1 MSMNTSM
8 AATSNWQRNLPLAL
22 TWLRVALVPVFV
34 VVFYLPFIWA
44 PPAAAFLF
52 ALAGVTDW
60 ADGWLARRWGVV
72 TKFGAFLDPV
82 ADKIMVGVALV
93 LLVQLDG
100 RAWLA
105 LPAAVIIGRE
115 ITVSALREWMAQS
128 GLSSKVAVN
137 WVGKVKTALQIV
149 AITMLLFRYDLW
161 ILPVYEMGVIFLFA
175 AAILTLWSMLDY
187 LVNAYRAFTS

>member
-1 MSMNTSM
+1 MSTNTSM
-8 AATSNWQRNLPLAL
+8 AATSNWQRRLPLAL

-34 VVFYLPFIWA
+34 VVFYLPYIWA
-44 PPAAAFLF
+44 PPLTALLF
-52 ALAGVTDW
+52 ALAGITDW

-93 LLVQLDG
+93 LLVQMDG
-100 RAWLA
+100 RIWLA

-115 ITVSALREWMAQS
+115 ITVSALREWMAES

-137 WVGKVKTALQIV
+137 WIGKVKTALQII
-149 AITMLLFRYDLW
+149 AITMLLFEYDLW
-161 ILPVYEMGVIFLFA
+161 FIPVYELGVIFLVA
-175 AAILTLWSMLDY
+175 AALLTLVSMLDY
-187 LVNAYRAFTS
+187 LSSAYRAFKD

>member
-1 MSMNTSM
+1 M
-8 AATSNWQRNLPLAL
+8 AL

-34 VVFYLPFIWA
+34 VVFYLPFVWV
-44 PPAAAFLF
+44 PPVTAILF
-52 ALAGVTDW
+52 ALAGITDW

-82 ADKIMVGVALV
+82 ADKIMVAVALV
-93 LLVQLDG
+93 LLVQTDG

-137 WVGKVKTALQIV
+137 WVGKVKTALQMV
-149 AITMLLFRYDLW
+149 AVTMLLFEYDLW
-161 ILPVYEMGVIFLFA
+161 FIPVYEMGVVFLFA
-175 AAILTLWSMLDY
+175 AAVLTLWSMLDY
-187 LVNAYRAFTS
+187 LFNAYRAFRD